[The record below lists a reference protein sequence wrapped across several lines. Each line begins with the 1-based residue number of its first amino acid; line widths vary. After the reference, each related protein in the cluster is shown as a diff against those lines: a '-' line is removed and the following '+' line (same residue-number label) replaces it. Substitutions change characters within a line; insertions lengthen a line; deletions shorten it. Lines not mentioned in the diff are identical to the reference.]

1 MTEQPCSTDVF
12 KRCYSRKMIGVD
24 AELVAA
30 CVVDLEAVRDRP
42 DVELIED
49 PVRALEASL
58 VPDLAI
64 AIE

>member
-1 MTEQPCSTDVF
+1 
-12 KRCYSRKMIGVD
+12 
-24 AELVAA
+24 
-30 CVVDLEAVRDRP
+30 VVDLEAVRDRP